1 MFRKVMGWIAGKGD
15 DASASPDALLPT
27 NGPDGN
33 GPQGETSG
41 RDASHGSGA
50 PGQAGAGAE
59 PARMDIARPDGGRSD
74 GGRSPVFSSRAV
86 RDAAVVTSAIETIR
100 RYVAGEEQAE
110 GLTRK
115 LQSLSTEQFG
125 FLQISI
131 DPALTAKAL
140 DRVGEPR
147 SAAATVLRR
156 LLTDVSDGVRGPN
169 ETPAVSPAPA
179 PAPAVRTEAEMSPA
193 PAPIAPPAPPSATV
207 GTAPLSVPVKP
218 APAAAVAAQHAPGPQ
233 PSRAGPLFTSLASKG
248 RDASAGQA
256 EMRTVPTPTPRVPG
270 AMSLRAAPPTPV
282 RPSAVAGPLPARPLS
297 TPSQPVPPGVA
308 APVVTVPGAIRM
320 ASAPATAAR
329 VTLHSFT
336 SKPAQPAP
344 VVPVPPAPPPPSP
357 VAETVEAPSLVTPVV
372 VQTPP
377 QASSDAPVPPP
388 QPPVSR
394 RPAAA
399 VPRLPREQAD
409 KRRARLL
416 EAIAGDL

>member
-1 MFRKVMGWIAGKGD
+1 
-15 DASASPDALLPT
+15 
-27 NGPDGN
+27 
-33 GPQGETSG
+33 
-41 RDASHGSGA
+41 
-50 PGQAGAGAE
+50 
-59 PARMDIARPDGGRSD
+59 MDIARPDGGRSDGGRPD

-86 RDAAVVTSAIETIR
+86 RDAAVVTSTIETIR

-169 ETPAVSPAPA
+169 ETPAASPAPA

-193 PAPIAPPAPPSATV
+193 PAPIAPPAPPSAAV
-207 GTAPLSVPVKP
+207 GTAPLSVPVQP
-218 APAAAVAAQHAPGPQ
+218 TPAAAAQPAPGPQ

-256 EMRTVPTPTPRVPG
+256 EMRAVPTPTPRVPG

-282 RPSAVAGPLPARPLS
+282 RPSAVAGPLPAHPLS
-297 TPSQPVPPGVA
+297 TPSQPVPPRVPA
-308 APVVTVPGAIRM
+308 AVVTVPGAIRM

-336 SKPAQPAP
+336 STPAQPAP
-344 VVPVPPAPPPPSP
+344 AAPAPPAPPSPPPAPP
-357 VAETVEAPSLVTPVV
+357 VAETAEAPSLVAPVV
-372 VQTPP
+372 VQPPP